1 MYYDDDD
8 NGDDDDED
16 DDDDEKDA
24 VWLQLHATL
33 DTQTASTLLQ
43 INMFRLVLVILMRIS

>member
-1 MYYDDDD
+1 MYFDDNDVDDDD
-8 NGDDDDED
+8 KDDD

-33 DTQTASTLLQ
+33 DPSTLLQ
-43 INMFRLVLVILMRIS
+43 IRSFRLVLVILMRIS